1 MSTQSEQRP
10 QEPGPGTTNSRSGQ
24 TGGQSNRQAG
34 GQDEGEGSFRRTFVT
49 TQMVF
54 VVFALIAAIPEAPSN
69 GSVSSDIQL
78 VIIGCLWCLTNVV
91 ALAVKA
97 AHVHAMRTRH

>member
-10 QEPGPGTTNSRSGQ
+10 QEPAPGTTSSRSGQ
-24 TGGQSNRQAG
+24 SGGP
-34 GQDEGEGSFRRTFVT
+34 DEGEGSFRRTFVT
-49 TQMVF
+49 TQLVF

>member
-1 MSTQSEQRP
+1 
-10 QEPGPGTTNSRSGQ
+10 
-24 TGGQSNRQAG
+24 
-34 GQDEGEGSFRRTFVT
+34 
-49 TQMVF
+49 MVF

-69 GSVSSDIQL
+69 GSASSDIQL